1 MFHGRFMSIYV
12 VQSSKDVDRLQA
24 DPSIG
29 DGRRERKKCERATQ
43 NYGSVAH
50 EKYSQSFALVLTSIF
65 FCWVFPVDSRNERH
79 RKGGTARKE
88 NVKLVRLYRVTKKH
102 RQSYA

>member
-1 MFHGRFMSIYV
+1 MIIYV

-24 DPSIG
+24 DPSFWRCSSREFKIFS
-29 DGRRERKKCERATQ
+29 ERKKCERATQ

-65 FCWVFPVDSRNERH
+65 FAEFFQLTHATNVIE
-79 RKGGTARKE
+79 KE
-88 NVKLVRLYRVTKKH
+88 GLLVKKM
-102 RQSYA
+102 

>member
-1 MFHGRFMSIYV
+1 MFHGRCMIIYV

-24 DPSIG
+24 DPSFWRCSSREFKIFS
-29 DGRRERKKCERATQ
+29 ERKKCERATQ

-65 FCWVFPVDSRNERH
+65 FAEFFQLTHATNVIE
-79 RKGGTARKE
+79 KE
-88 NVKLVRLYRVTKKH
+88 GLLVKKM
-102 RQSYA
+102 

>member
-1 MFHGRFMSIYV
+1 MIIYI

-24 DPSIG
+24 DPSFWRCPSCELKIFS
-29 DGRRERKKCERATQ
+29 ERKKCERAAQ

-65 FCWVFPVDSRNERH
+65 FAEFFQLTHATNVIE
-79 RKGGTARKE
+79 KE
-88 NVKLVRLYRVTKKH
+88 GLLVKKM
-102 RQSYA
+102 

>member
-1 MFHGRFMSIYV
+1 MIIYV

-24 DPSIG
+24 DLSFWRCSSREFKIFS
-29 DGRRERKKCERATQ
+29 ERKKCERATQ

-65 FCWVFPVDSRNERH
+65 FAEFFQLTHATNVIE
-79 RKGGTARKE
+79 KE
-88 NVKLVRLYRVTKKH
+88 GLLVKKM
-102 RQSYA
+102 

>member
-1 MFHGRFMSIYV
+1 MIIYV

-24 DPSIG
+24 DPSFWRCSSHEFKIFS
-29 DGRRERKKCERATQ
+29 ERKKCERATQ

-65 FCWVFPVDSRNERH
+65 FAEFFQLTHATNVIE
-79 RKGGTARKE
+79 KE
-88 NVKLVRLYRVTKKH
+88 GLLVKKM
-102 RQSYA
+102 